1 MFRFITEKQGWKLK
15 RLGSDI
21 INFYAYGLGLGRPI
35 PFRVRYPE
43 YK

>member
-21 INFYAYGLGLGRPI
+21 LNFYAYGLGLGKAK
-35 PFRVRYPE
+35 PFRIRHPE